1 MKDELVNS
9 IVCMLDSMDVDTEGI
24 ADRLYI
30 LLQNYEITPI
40 ETRLALRDD
49 ALNEQL
55 LKRFLAAKMV
65 KGCTK
70 RTIGLYA
77 TELKKILARI
87 GKPCTQVTADDIR
100 VYVAVRLTQ
109 DGISKTTANNEV
121 RYLRSFYA
129 WMNAEEIMP
138 KNPMTKVE
146 RIKQD
151 RVKKK
156 AFSEME
162 CERIRSAC
170 QTAQESAVVEVLL
183 STGCRV
189 SELVQIRIEDI
200 SSGKVIVHGK
210 GNKDRTVYFNAKAE
224 LAIQK
229 FLSER
234 MDCNPYVFPGGLNL
248 GQKPHSKNHG
258 GCAARYWYRDPELV
272 GDGMRDTGSI
282 EQMVRKIGRRAGVD
296 NVHPHRFRRTSATI
310 ALRRGMPIEMVSKML
325 GHEQISTTQIY
336 LDLSDDDLEAAH
348 RKYVV

>member
-1 MKDELVNS
+1 VKNEIINA
-9 IVCMLDSMDVDTEGI
+9 IIQMLDNMGVDTDGI

-30 LLQNYEITPI
+30 LLKNYEITQI
-40 ETRLALRDD
+40 ETQLALCDD
-49 ALNEQL
+49 TLNEQL

-70 RTIGLYA
+70 RTIGQYA
-77 TELKKILARI
+77 TELKKILAKL
-87 GKPCTQVTADDIR
+87 GKPCTQVTADDVR

-109 DGISKTTANNEV
+109 DGVSKTTANNEV
-121 RYLRSFYA
+121 RYMRSFYA
-129 WMNAEEIMP
+129 WMAAEEIIP
-138 KNPMTKVE
+138 KNPMNKVE
-146 RIKQD
+146 RIKPD

-156 AFSEME
+156 AFSDME

-170 QTAQESAVVEVLL
+170 QTAQELAVVETLL

-200 SSGKVIVHGK
+200 SEGKVVVHGK
-210 GNKDRTVYFNAKAE
+210 GNKDRTVYFNAKAQ

-229 FLSER
+229 FLDER
-234 MDCNPYVFPGGLNL
+234 KDTNPYVFPAGLNL

-258 GCAARYWYRDPELV
+258 GCAARYWYRDPKLIGE
-272 GDGMRDTGSI
+272 GMRDAGSI
-282 EQMVRKIGRRAGVD
+282 EQMVRKIGKRAGVD